1 MRGKKIIIA
10 LLLALTATLLIS
22 SAGFSAPR
30 ADVESEHVIII
41 ILDGCYWVKLKTA
54 DTPNIDDLIEEG
66 AFTAYCHSVSPS
78 ATVITH
84 TSIVT
89 GTYADVHGIVAED
102 YYFYNETGG
111 YSVKMAGYSEYVEA
125 MTIFEAIEGHDSD
138 MVTALIAAKGKL
150 KMVVG
155 KTGYADEVRDGDVY
169 IPYDPYLK
177 YKYDYDIDGN
187 VTYAFEC
194 KIAMDT
200 FTMDEVLDVW
210 GTYEPDLMV
219 VNMPAIDYVGHVY
232 GPKSDYY
239 TRAIEHADKQIGR
252 LLEELPED
260 VTLIVTADHGMTQR
274 DPNRVVA
281 EYARTI
287 DTLDDA
293 GITHWITDTGG
304 NTGFIWLEDENDL
317 DRALK
322 LLKGDHRFSL
332 LFTKEGIRSKDLDT
346 INLNYPDRSG
356 DIWFQLSDSYVLRFP
371 NYGAHGSLRPTDM
384 HIPLILWGACV
395 KPHTTIPQASII
407 DIAPTAMS
415 LLGIDPGLL
424 LDSEGEVLSKATEVE
439 ELAVS
444 VVIIVREVEK
454 AIITE

>member
-1 MRGKKIIIA
+1 MRGKRIIIA
-10 LLLALTATLLIS
+10 LLLLLTATLLIS
-22 SAGFSAPR
+22 SAMSAAPR
-30 ADVESEHVIII
+30 ADVQSRRVIII
-41 ILDGCYWVKLKTA
+41 VLDGCYWVKLKTA
-54 DTPNIDDLIEEG
+54 DTPNIDGLIDEG

-102 YYFYNETGG
+102 YYYYDEFGVGHRVT
-111 YSVKMAGYSEYVEA
+111 MAGNSTYVEA
-125 MTIFEAIEGHDSD
+125 MTIFEAIETNYPAKK
-138 MVTALIAAKGKL
+138 TALIAAKGKL
-150 KMVVG
+150 KMLVG
-155 KTGYADEVRDGDVY
+155 HGYADVVRDGDVY

-177 YKYDYDIDGN
+177 YKYDYAIDGD
-187 VTYAFEC
+187 VEYAFEC
-194 KIAMDT
+194 KIAMNT

-274 DPNRVVA
+274 DPDRLVA
-281 EYARTI
+281 KYARTI
-287 DTLDDA
+287 ETLDDA
-293 GITHWITDTGG
+293 GITHWMTDTGG
-304 NTGFIWLEDENDL
+304 NTGFIWLKDEGELN
-317 DRALK
+317 RALK

-346 INLNYPDRSG
+346 IRLNHPERSG
-356 DIWFQLSDSYVLRFP
+356 DIWFQLSNKYVLRYP
-371 NYGAHGSLRPTDM
+371 NYGAHGSLMPTDM
-384 HIPLILWGACV
+384 HIPLILWGAGV
-395 KPHTTIPQASII
+395 KPHATIPQASII

-424 LDSEGEVLSKATEVE
+424 VDSEGEVLSRAIEVE
-439 ELAVS
+439 GLTVF
-444 VVIIVREVEK
+444 VDIIVREVEK
-454 AIITE
+454 AVITE